1 MHDLLYIACPIHNE
15 RTNLVLGS
23 IKIEFE
29 NGSPVWIFT
38 VRDDVTLP

>member
-1 MHDLLYIACPIHNE
+1 LYINCPIQNE
-15 RTNLVLGS
+15 RTNLVLCS

-29 NGSPVWIFT
+29 NGSPVWIFI